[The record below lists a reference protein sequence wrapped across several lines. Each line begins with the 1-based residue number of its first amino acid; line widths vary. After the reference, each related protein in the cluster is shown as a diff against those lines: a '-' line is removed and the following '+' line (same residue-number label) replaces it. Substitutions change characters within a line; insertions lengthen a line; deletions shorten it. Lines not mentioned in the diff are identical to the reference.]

1 MVEGVC
7 SVCGIKYIGWAL
19 EQPRHRYC
27 EKCGTALEIKT
38 DRVRDSHPSPRMSV
52 LKVEDEILMLLQE
65 KGIIEA
71 L

>member
-1 MVEGVC
+1 M
-7 SVCGIKYIGWAL
+7 GWAL

-27 EKCGTALEIKT
+27 EKCGTALEIKA
-38 DRVRDSHPSPRMSV
+38 DRLLDSRPSSRVSM
-52 LKVEDEILMLLQE
+52 LKVEEEIVMLLQD